1 MTISQYLGRA
11 TSRGRMTITPSLTTI
26 VSDVPYLKDAND
38 KEAII
43 QGLVNVQN
51 ALKTIPGLV
60 WQQPS
65 ANVTAKQYI
74 DDVRTPH
81 PPPQPALT
89 PALQM
94 VVSYSNRRANHWCG
108 TNKMGKD
115 DGRRNGTAV
124 VDTNT
129 KVYGTD
135 NLFVVDASIFP
146 GVVTTNPSAYIV
158 TVAEHAAQKILKLK
172 ANAAIPRWGQC
183 GGKQWEGSFTC
194 AAPYKCEVVNEWY
207 SQCL

>member
-38 KEAII
+38 KDAII
-43 QGLVNVQN
+43 TGLSNVRS
-51 ALKTIPGLV
+51 ALAAIPGLV

-65 ANVTAKQYI
+65 ANTSTADYI
-74 DDVRTPH
+74 NN
-81 PPPQPALT
+81 
-89 PALQM
+89 M

-115 DGRRNGTAV
+115 DGRRNGSAV

-129 KVYGTD
+129 KVWGTD

-158 TVAEHAAQKILKLK
+158 AVAERAAEKILGLK
-172 ANAAIPRWGQC
+172 ANVAVPRWGQC
-183 GGKQWEGSFTC
+183 GRRQWEGGMVCAKPYTC
-194 AAPYKCEVVNEWY
+194 QVVNEWY

>member
-38 KEAII
+38 KDAII
-43 QGLVNVQN
+43 TGLSNVRS
-51 ALKTIPGLV
+51 ALAAIPGLV

-65 ANVTAKQYI
+65 ANTSTADYI
-74 DDVRTPH
+74 NN
-81 PPPQPALT
+81 
-89 PALQM
+89 M

-115 DGRRNGTAV
+115 DGRRNGSAV

-129 KVYGTD
+129 KVWGTD

-158 TVAEHAAQKILKLK
+158 AVAERAAEKILGLK
-172 ANAAIPRWGQC
+172 ANVAVPRWGQC
-183 GGKQWEGSFTC
+183 GGQQWEGGMVCAKPYTC
-194 AAPYKCEVVNEWY
+194 QVVNEWY

>member
-38 KEAII
+38 KDAII
-43 QGLVNVQN
+43 TGLSNVRS
-51 ALKTIPGLV
+51 ALAAIPGLV

-65 ANVTAKQYI
+65 ANTSTADYI
-74 DDVRTPH
+74 NN
-81 PPPQPALT
+81 
-89 PALQM
+89 M

-115 DGRRNGTAV
+115 DGRRNGSAV

-129 KVYGTD
+129 KVWGTD

-158 TVAEHAAQKILKLK
+158 AVAERAAEKILGLK
-172 ANAAIPRWGQC
+172 ANVAVPRWGQC
-183 GGKQWEGSFTC
+183 GGRQWEGGMVCAKPYTC
-194 AAPYKCEVVNEWY
+194 QVVNEWY

>member
-43 QGLVNVQN
+43 TGLANVRS
-51 ALKTIPGLV
+51 ALAAIPGLV

-65 ANVTAKQYI
+65 ANTSTADYI
-74 DDVRTPH
+74 NN
-81 PPPQPALT
+81 
-89 PALQM
+89 M

-108 TNKMGKD
+108 TNKMGRD
-115 DGRRNGTAV
+115 DGRRNGSAV

-129 KVYGTD
+129 KVWGTD

-158 TVAEHAAQKILKLK
+158 AVAERAAEKILGLK
-172 ANAAIPRWGQC
+172 ANVAVPRWAQC
-183 GGKQWEGSFTC
+183 GGRQWEGGMVC